1 MKKTRKFAHGK
12 LDKKLDQKV
21 DFVSELVAW
30 DDEVNK
36 YKKGKSIIFT
46 RDSDPKGK
54 SV

>member
-36 YKKGKSIIFT
+36 YKKGKSIIST
-46 RDSDPKGK
+46 RDSPQKDEK
-54 SV
+54 V